1 MTLLT
6 YNQAQNH
13 LDGVAALATAEN
25 RYLTCVQD
33 YLESVELDVLPM
45 VRADTIKGYE
55 DLRLLILKQQNT
67 KALVVAWRRGGI
79 T

>member
-6 YNQAQNH
+6 YNQAQSH

-33 YLESVELDVLPM
+33 YLENVELDVLPM
-45 VRADTIKGYE
+45 VRADTIKSYD
-55 DLRLLILKQQNT
+55 DLRSLLLKQHST
-67 KALVVAWRRGGI
+67 KTLVVAWRRGGI
-79 T
+79 L